1 MSLPTHVDVTVVG
14 AGPTGLTLACELAR
28 RGLSCALV
36 EARPEREELSKALG
50 VHARTLEVFE
60 DLEIARRAVA
70 RGRKLSGANIYSDGE
85 RVAKV
90 TLDTLESRYAYVLI
104 LPQHET
110 EKLLEERLTELGGT
124 VHRGARATRLRS
136 YPDRVELDVES
147 GGETAVI
154 TSSWLV
160 GCDGAHSFV
169 RQALEIDFEGAGY
182 AEEFALADV
191 ALDWDRDPNAA
202 HAFLGGDG
210 LVAVFPLPADGRA
223 RIVTDVDESD
233 PGELTADLFA
243 AIMER
248 RGVGEVG
255 LADLG
260 WTTRF
265 RVHRRLAAQY
275 RSGRCFLAGDAAHV
289 HSPVGG
295 QGMNTGIQ
303 DGYNLGWKLASV
315 ILGHVK
321 EELLDSYEAER
332 RPVAKAT
339 LRGTDFATR
348 LGMMNQPLA
357 RAIRGR
363 VASFLTSLAPVRD
376 RITRTVAELDVNYRR
391 SPIVAEDVDR
401 GSFTGTLGDRI
412 VFSRGPKPGD
422 RCPDAPTDDD
432 FAHVHGWLRGPHASL
447 FVFASEPREAG
458 DASLAAHA
466 IRGAT
471 GGTVKPIVVV
481 PDPSIAEM
489 LRWNGGVIVDTS
501 GEVARLFGAALGCL
515 YLIRPDGYV
524 AFRAD
529 RLDARSVTNYL
540 SSLR

>member
-1 MSLPTHVDVTVVG
+1 MSLPTQVDVTVVG

-28 RGLSCALV
+28 RGVRCAVLD
-36 EARPEREELSKALG
+36 ARLEPERLSKALG

-60 DLEIARRAVA
+60 DLDIAEKAVA
-70 RGRKLSGANIYSDGE
+70 RGRRLSGATIYSDGE
-85 RVAKV
+85 QVAQV
-90 TLDTLESRYAYVLI
+90 TLDTLESRHPYVLI

-110 EKLLEERLTELGGT
+110 EELLEERLGELGGS
-124 VHRGARATRLRS
+124 VLRGVRAARLRP
-136 YPDRVELDVES
+136 YPDRVELDVEQN
-147 GGETAVI
+147 GETSVL
-154 TSSWLV
+154 SSTWLV

-169 RQALEIDFEGAGY
+169 RHALDVEFEGAGY
-182 AEEFALADV
+182 AEEFALADLK
-191 ALDWDRDPNAA
+191 LDWNRDSNSA
-202 HAFLGGDG
+202 HAFLAADG
-210 LVAVFPLPADGRA
+210 IVAVFPLPEEGRA
-223 RIVTDVDESD
+223 RIVADLEETDT
-233 PGELTADLFA
+233 GELTAEFFEEILA
-243 AIMER
+243 R
-248 RGVGEVG
+248 RAVGEVQ
-255 LADLG
+255 LSELG

-265 RVHRRLAAQY
+265 RIHRRIAAQY

-289 HSPVGG
+289 HSPIGG

-315 ILGHVK
+315 VLGHVK
-321 EELLDSYEAER
+321 EDLLESYEVER
-332 RPVAKAT
+332 RPVAQAT

-348 LGMMNQPLA
+348 IGMMDQPLA

-363 VASFLTSLAPVRD
+363 VATFLTSFAPVRD

-401 GSFTGTLGDRI
+401 GSFAGTLGDRI
-412 VFSRGPKPGD
+412 VFARGPKPGD

-432 FAHVHGWLRGPHASL
+432 HGHVHRWLRGTHAIL
-447 FVFASEPREAG
+447 FVFACDPGEAG

-471 GGTVKPIVVV
+471 GGNVKPVVVV
-481 PDPSIAEM
+481 PDAATQER
-489 LRWNGGVIVDTS
+489 LRWNGGIIVDTS
-501 GEVARLFGAALGCL
+501 GEVARLFGAVIGCL

-529 RLDARSVTNYL
+529 RLDARAVTHYL
-540 SSLR
+540 SGLR